1 MKAQVHHILQ
11 KSLFGPKVLFSPGK
25 PGDSDEGCKT
35 YSLGNV
41 KGDAEACFHVTRFH
55 QILKGF
61 KSQLFI
67 FFIYERFNQNLSQR
81 GVIWLTCQAHDM
93 KFVGS
98 SPTSNK
104 KTSYLNKNSRVVTK
118 VFYSIKYFLLK
129 GIIFITSQKNLTK
142 LFLRQRIYLDWS
154 KQVFNS
160 KTPKNN
166 LVGSSPTSIILCLYF
181 I

>member
-81 GVIWLTCQAHDM
+81 GVIWLTCQAHDL

-98 SPTSNK
+98 NPTSNK
-104 KTSYLNKNSRVVTK
+104 KASYWNKNSRVATMA
-118 VFYSIKYFLLK
+118 FHNIKYFLLK

-142 LFLRQRIYLDWS
+142 
-154 KQVFNS
+154 
-160 KTPKNN
+160 
-166 LVGSSPTSIILCLYF
+166 YF
-181 I
+181 